1 MTDATAVAAAAAA
14 AAEATTMVAKYGK
27 QKIELSDLPSTTTTI
42 GHVKELLREKTGILP
57 MRQKLIGLKM
67 ATKGQELTD
76 STLLSELKQAKRN
89 NDGNMVQVHQF
100 ILMGTPEG
108 RYL

>member
-1 MTDATAVAAAAAA
+1 MADATAAAAAKA
-14 AAEATTMVAKYGK
+14 ATTMVAKYGK
-27 QKIELSDLPSTTTTI
+27 QKIELSDLPSTKTTI
-42 GHVKELLREKTGILP
+42 GHVKELLRKKTGILP
-57 MRQKLIGLKM
+57 MRQKLIGLKL

-76 STLLSELKQAKRN
+76 STFLSELKQAKRN